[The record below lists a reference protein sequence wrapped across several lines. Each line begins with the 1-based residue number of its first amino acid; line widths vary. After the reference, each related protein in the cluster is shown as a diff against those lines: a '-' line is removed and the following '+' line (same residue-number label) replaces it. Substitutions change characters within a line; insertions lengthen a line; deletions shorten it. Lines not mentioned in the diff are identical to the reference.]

1 MKRNTV
7 FTATLQAAKTHR
19 WLSLGTAL
27 CALSSVAVSLLPPLV
42 LGHLID
48 RLTIGL
54 PFPFY
59 LALVYFGSLV
69 LEGVLTA
76 AQETTLELFGQK
88 MTHALRTEMSKKLT
102 HLPAATLAAQEP
114 GAVAARFNGDVDA
127 VEALFT
133 SGVIS
138 MAADCCRI
146 VSIFAVILRKN
157 PGLALVLLVVLPL
170 LAVFTR
176 YVQKRMLSAQL
187 ENRKAVA
194 AISAQVPEALH
205 NIRTIHLLG
214 LENYMERRYDKCIGQ
229 SYAAVEKT
237 NFFDAV
243 YSPVVLTINAVVVGV
258 VMLLSASGS
267 PAVIRLF
274 GMSVGTAVAV
284 INYISRIFAP
294 IESFGMEIQTIQAA
308 MAGVRR
314 IDEFLAQPE
323 REIPAE
329 TDVAPRGDVEF
340 SHVTFGYDA
349 QEILSDFS
357 FTVQAGQ
364 QATLAGRTGAGKSTV
379 VPGCCWGCTRPESG
393 ALPLAA
399 YRYPA
404 SRTTGGGS
412 ASAAWNSI
420 SPGFQGS
427 VLDQITLG
435 DPLVSRR
442 MPRRAARLAGL
453 DEVIALL
460 PQGYDTPCT
469 EGLFSQGQWQLLS
482 IARAVAADPGVLLL
496 DEITANLDARTEERV
511 LEALRRASTG
521 RTVLSISHR
530 TGAQTVLSSI
540 CKTVSK

>member
-48 RLTIGL
+48 RLTVGL

-69 LEGVLTA
+69 WEGVLTA

-229 SYAAVEKT
+229 SYAAVERT

-294 IESFGMEIQTIQAA
+294 IESLGMEIQTIQAA
-308 MAGVRR
+308 IAGVRR

-379 VPGCCWGCTRPESG
+379 FRLLLGLYQPESG
-393 ALPLAA
+393 SITIGGVPVSSIPDSQK
-399 YRYPA
+399 RRSIGCVEQHF
-404 SRTTGGGS
+404 SRV
-412 ASAAWNSI
+412 
-420 SPGFQGS
+420 PGS

-435 DPLVSRR
+435 DPLVSREDAQT
-442 MPRRAARLAGL
+442 AARLAGL

-530 TGAQTVLSSI
+530 TGAQTGIIIHL
-540 CKTVSK
+540 

>member
-1 MKRNTV
+1 MKRSTV

-48 RLTIGL
+48 RLTVGL

-146 VSIFAVILRKN
+146 VSIFVVVLRKN

-229 SYAAVEKT
+229 SYAAVEKN

-294 IESFGMEIQTIQAA
+294 IESLGMEIQTIQAA

-379 VPGCCWGCTRPESG
+379 FRLLLGLYQPESG
-393 ALPLAA
+393 SITIGGVPVSSIPDSQK
-399 YRYPA
+399 RRSIGCVEQHF
-404 SRTTGGGS
+404 SRV
-412 ASAAWNSI
+412 
-420 SPGFQGS
+420 PGS

-435 DPLVSRR
+435 DPLVSREDALT
-442 MPRRAARLAGL
+442 AARLAGL

-530 TGAQTVLSSI
+530 TGAQTGIIIHL
-540 CKTVSK
+540 

>member
-7 FTATLQAAKTHR
+7 FTATLQAAKAHR

-48 RLTIGL
+48 RLTVGL

-146 VSIFAVILRKN
+146 VSIFAVVLRKN

-214 LENYMERRYDKCIGQ
+214 LENYMERRYDKCIGR

-243 YSPVVLTINAVVVGV
+243 YSPVVLTLDAIVVGI
-258 VMLLSASGS
+258 VMLLSVTGNPGITS
-267 PAVIRLF
+267 LF
-274 GMSVGTAVAV
+274 GMSVGTAVTV
-284 INYISRIFAP
+284 IGYISRIFAP
-294 IESFGMEIQTIQAA
+294 IESLGMEIQTIQAA

-329 TDVAPRGDVEF
+329 TDAAPRGDVEF

-379 VPGCCWGCTRPESG
+379 FRLLLGLYQPESG
-393 ALPLAA
+393 SITIGGVPVSQIPDSQK
-399 YRYPA
+399 RRSIGCVEQHF
-404 SRTTGGGS
+404 SRV
-412 ASAAWNSI
+412 
-420 SPGFQGS
+420 PGS

-435 DPLVSRR
+435 DPLVSREDAQT
-442 MPRRAARLAGL
+442 AARLAGL

-460 PQGYDTPCT
+460 PQGYNTPCT

-530 TGAQTVLSSI
+530 TGAQTGLI
-540 CKTVSK
+540 IHL

>member
-1 MKRNTV
+1 M
-7 FTATLQAAKTHR
+7 
-19 WLSLGTAL
+19 
-27 CALSSVAVSLLPPLV
+27 
-42 LGHLID
+42 
-48 RLTIGL
+48 
-54 PFPFY
+54 
-59 LALVYFGSLV
+59 
-69 LEGVLTA
+69 EGVLTA

-146 VSIFAVILRKN
+146 VSIFAVVLRKN
-157 PGLALVLLVVLPL
+157 PGLALVLLVFLPL

-176 YVQKRMLSAQL
+176 YVQKRTLSAQL

-214 LENYMERRYDKCIGQ
+214 LENYMERRYDKCIGR
-229 SYAAVEKT
+229 SYAAMEKN

-294 IESFGMEIQTIQAA
+294 IESLGMEIQTIQAA

-329 TDVAPRGDVEF
+329 TGVAPRGDVEF

-364 QATLAGRTGAGKSTV
+364 QATLVGRTGAGKSTV
-379 VPGCCWGCTRPESG
+379 FRLLLGLYQPESG
-393 ALPLAA
+393 SITIGGVPVSSIPDSQK
-399 YRYPA
+399 RRSIGCVEQHF
-404 SRTTGGGS
+404 SRV
-412 ASAAWNSI
+412 
-420 SPGFQGS
+420 PGS

-435 DPLVSRR
+435 DPLVSREDAQK
-442 MPRRAARLAGL
+442 AARLAGL

-530 TGAQTVLSSI
+530 TGAQTGIIIHL
-540 CKTVSK
+540 

>member
-1 MKRNTV
+1 MKRNIV
-7 FTATLQAAKTHR
+7 FTATLQAAKAHR

-48 RLTIGL
+48 RLTVGL

-229 SYAAVEKT
+229 SYAAVEKN

-294 IESFGMEIQTIQAA
+294 IESLGMEIQTIQAA

-379 VPGCCWGCTRPESG
+379 FRLLLGLYQPESG
-393 ALPLAA
+393 SITIGGVPVSSIPDSQK
-399 YRYPA
+399 RRSIGCVEQHF
-404 SRTTGGGS
+404 SRV
-412 ASAAWNSI
+412 
-420 SPGFQGS
+420 PGS

-435 DPLVSRR
+435 DPLVSREDALT
-442 MPRRAARLAGL
+442 AARLAGL

-530 TGAQTVLSSI
+530 TGAQTGIIIHL
-540 CKTVSK
+540 

>member
-48 RLTIGL
+48 RLTVGL

-214 LENYMERRYDKCIGQ
+214 LENYMERRYDKCIGR
-229 SYAAVEKT
+229 SYAAVERT

-258 VMLLSASGS
+258 VMLLSANGS

-294 IESFGMEIQTIQAA
+294 IESLGMEIQTIQAA

-349 QEILSDFS
+349 QKILSDFS

-364 QATLAGRTGAGKSTV
+364 QATLVGRTGAGKSTV
-379 VPGCCWGCTRPESG
+379 FRLLLGLYQPESG
-393 ALPLAA
+393 SITIGGVPVSQIPDSQK
-399 YRYPA
+399 RRSIGCVGQHF
-404 SRTTGGGS
+404 SRV
-412 ASAAWNSI
+412 
-420 SPGFQGS
+420 PGS
-427 VLDQITLG
+427 VLDQITLA
-435 DPLVSRR
+435 DPLLSRGDAQK
-442 MPRRAARLAGL
+442 AARLAGM
-453 DEVIALL
+453 DEVIRAL

-530 TGAQTVLSSI
+530 TGAQTGIIIHL
-540 CKTVSK
+540 